1 MIIRFKKLHE
11 KAVLPKYQHPS
22 DAGADLHA
30 VEDVVIP
37 VGEWRLVRTGLA
49 VELPNR
55 PIEECESPG
64 GFTLWM
70 EAQVRPRSGLALKK
84 GITLLNAPGT
94 IDAGYRE
101 EIGVI
106 LVNHSKKDFLVKP
119 GDRIAQLVF
128 NLVVHPEKMIFS
140 DAINETERKGG
151 FGHTGVK

>member
-1 MIIRFKKLHE
+1 MLVRFKKLHE
-11 KAVLPKYQHPS
+11 KAILPKYQHPS

-30 VEDVVIP
+30 VEEIIIP
-37 VGEWRLVRTGLA
+37 AGEWRLVHTGLA

-55 PIEECESPG
+55 AIEGCSAAE
-64 GFTLWM
+64 GFDLWM

-94 IDAGYRE
+94 IDAGYRD

-106 LVNHSKKDFLVKP
+106 LVNHSKEDFVVRV

-128 NLVVHPEKMIFS
+128 NLVVHPEKMVFS
-140 DAINETERKGG
+140 DVINETERKGG

>member
-1 MIIRFKKLHE
+1 MTIRFKKLHE
-11 KAVLPKYQHPS
+11 NAILPKYQHTS

-30 VEDVVIP
+30 VEEVVVP
-37 VGEWRLVRTGLA
+37 AGEWRLVRTGLA
-49 VELPNR
+49 VELPDR
-55 PIEECESPG
+55 PIEGCESAE
-64 GFTLWM
+64 GFSLWM

-84 GITLLNAPGT
+84 GITALNSPGT

-106 LVNHSKKDFLVKP
+106 LVNHSKEDFFVKS

-128 NLVVHPEKMIFS
+128 NLVVHPEELVFS
-140 DAINETERKGG
+140 GEISETERKGG